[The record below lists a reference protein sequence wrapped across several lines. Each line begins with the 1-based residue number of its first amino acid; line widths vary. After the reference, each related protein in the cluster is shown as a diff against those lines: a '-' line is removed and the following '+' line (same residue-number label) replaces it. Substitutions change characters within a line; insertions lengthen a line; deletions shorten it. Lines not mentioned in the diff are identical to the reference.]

1 MSSVKRCPTAIFLHL
16 GRRFLCT
23 PSALALASTCASSS
37 QSFANNKL
45 LLQWQFHPQSQSQ
58 SESQRSEHFSRF
70 GYTSVS
76 VLRFSACVR
85 EPGHG
90 RYITACALFFF
101 FCSVLINARSRPDT
115 ERKPL
120 YLYIYLYPGEKR
132 QLKTKTKSWQPDVW
146 INTWVPE

>member
-1 MSSVKRCPTAIFLHL
+1 MSNDSHMSSVKRCPTAIFLHL

-90 RYITACALFFF
+90 RYITACALFFVQ
-101 FCSVLINARSRPDT
+101 SWSMLDHVLI
-115 ERKPL
+115 
-120 YLYIYLYPGEKR
+120 
-132 QLKTKTKSWQPDVW
+132 LKESLSISISISIQGKKAAKNKNKVLAAGCLD
-146 INTWVPE
+146 